1 MYLRT
6 KDPKWESKLGLLWQR
21 QAKFFSSLHLAH
33 HSAFSS
39 LAEPAAMKVYCVCI
53 RKELN
58 SNRTSSWSPFDCL
71 GTLTWRPWLHVERR
85 LYLSK
90 YVTMEARVKARQ
102 WELKLWVTW
111 KGIKKGFASEKLCR
125 QENKRCCT
133 SVFDYTCSLS
143 NVDIFLYFSLS
154 LSSNWSSHFSLTRIS
169 KVKSGEK

>member
-1 MYLRT
+1 MGIKIRITLAT
-6 KDPKWESKLGLLWQR
+6 SSEI
-21 QAKFFSSLHLAH
+21 FSSLHLAH

-154 LSSNWSSHFSLTRIS
+154 LSPNWSSHFSLTRIS